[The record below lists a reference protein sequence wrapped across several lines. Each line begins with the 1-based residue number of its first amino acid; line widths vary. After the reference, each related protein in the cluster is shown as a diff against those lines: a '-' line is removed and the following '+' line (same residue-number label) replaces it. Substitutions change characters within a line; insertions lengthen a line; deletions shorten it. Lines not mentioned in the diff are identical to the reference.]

1 VPKPIAKPMLRWISL
16 TALLM
21 LPACGRH
28 AAAPRI
34 GYLVKMPEQGWFI
47 NEERGAAQA
56 GRELGFQVID
66 IGVPDG
72 EKTLSA
78 IDNLAAQGAQG
89 FVICAPDVRLGP
101 AIAARA
107 RAQNLKFVSVDD
119 QLVDASGQ
127 PLPDV
132 PHLGLSAHDIGR
144 QVGEALIQEM
154 HRRGWKPGETAA
166 LRISDNELPTARA
179 RTDGASEALQAA
191 GFDPGRI
198 YDAPQRTT
206 DTDGGFNAAMPVLS
220 KHAEIS
226 HWLIFA
232 LNDET
237 VLGGVRA
244 TEQLHLPAASVIGVG
259 INGAAEA
266 EAEFSKSQPTGFYG
280 SLAVSSVQYGRQSA
294 GNLYK
299 WVNSGQRPPLDTRT
313 TGTLMTRDN
322 WQQVKAQLGLE

>member
-1 VPKPIAKPMLRWISL
+1 MRKHIAALMPCVGLA
-16 TALLM
+16 ALLL
-21 LPACGRH
+21 LPACNRH
-28 AAAPRI
+28 TVPKI
-34 GYLVKMPEQGWFI
+34 GFLVKMPEQGWFI
-47 NEERGAAQA
+47 NEQKGAAQV
-56 GRELGFQVID
+56 GREQGFQVID
-66 IGVPDG
+66 IGVQDG

-119 QLVDASGQ
+119 QLQDAGGK

-132 PHLGLSAHDIGR
+132 PHLGMSAHDIGL
-144 QVGEALIQEM
+144 QVGNALIEEM
-154 HRRGWKPGETAA
+154 KRRGWKPEETAA
-166 LRISDNELPTARA
+166 LRISDDELPTARA
-179 RTDGASEALQAA
+179 RIDGAGEALRAA
-191 GFDPGRI
+191 GFDATRI
-198 YDAPQRTT
+198 FDAPQRST

-220 KHAEIS
+220 KHAEVT

-237 VLGGVRA
+237 VLGAVRA
-244 TEQLHLPAASVIGVG
+244 TEQLHIAAAGVIGVG

-280 SLAVSSVQYGRQSA
+280 SVAVSSVQYGRQSA
-294 GNLYK
+294 TNLYQ
-299 WVNSGQRPPLDTRT
+299 WISTGVRPPLDTRT

-322 WQQVKAQLGLE
+322 WRQVKAQLGLE